1 MTYLENVLVC
11 MAAPL
16 LVALMLLRREQRP
29 PVLFCLA
36 GMGMCLLS
44 AYLSS
49 FFAQVCAADALN
61 AATQIAP
68 VVEESMKLLPLLF
81 YLAVFEPEAG
91 RFRLA
96 AIVVAVGFATLEN
109 VCWLTQSGAGQ
120 FTELLIRGFGTGA
133 MHVVCGSVYG
143 RVLRPVWGSRA
154 LRAACLFGLLC
165 VAIIYH
171 AIYNLLISAGGAAQ
185 WIAYGI
191 PLLTA
196 LFFRLP
202 GRPAA
207 EKTTE

>member
-1 MTYLENVLVC
+1 MTYIENILVC

-16 LVALMLLRREQRP
+16 LVALVLLRREQRP

-49 FFAQVCAADALN
+49 FFAH
-61 AATQIAP
+61 
-68 VVEESMKLLPLLF
+68 
-81 YLAVFEPEAG
+81 

-120 FTELLIRGFGTGA
+120 FTDLLIRGFGTGA

-143 RVLRPVWGSRA
+143 RVLRPVWGSRP

-202 GRPAA
+202 GRPGA
-207 EKTTE
+207 EETTE